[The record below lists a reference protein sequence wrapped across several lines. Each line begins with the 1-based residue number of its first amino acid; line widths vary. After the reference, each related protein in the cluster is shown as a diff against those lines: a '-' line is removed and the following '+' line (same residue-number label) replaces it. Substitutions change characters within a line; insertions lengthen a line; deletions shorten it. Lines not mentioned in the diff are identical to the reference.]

1 MQNDYGEKM
10 NAKLNSR
17 MQLIILFIIAASL
30 VTIAQS
36 IITTGVVY
44 LMSDFSVSSTQ
55 AQWSYSV
62 FLLVVGVM
70 IPLSAYISRRFNAR
84 TIFFFSLSIFLLGS
98 IICYFSTSLIILI
111 IGRILQG
118 IGNGIIM
125 PYVQILLLRTIPEE
139 KWQTYMGLYGLV
151 IAIAP
156 VLGSF
161 IGGFVITI
169 YGWRELFSFFTVATI
184 IILVLGIIFV
194 KDNTPSED
202 YPLDYLSVVLS
213 VIGCAGVMLGFTNV
227 ADYGFTHYLV
237 ILPIIIG
244 IMALILFVKR
254 QPKLEK
260 PLINLTILKNKY
272 FLVGTTFICIL
283 FACLNGCTA
292 LIPIFIQGVAYNS
305 AIISAS
311 VMLPG
316 GLLIIVFNI
325 IGPLL
330 TNRIGI
336 KKVLIMGC
344 ILSIIGYVTMM
355 FYTQDSSFE
364 FMTITQSIRYIGVG
378 LALMPAT
385 TWTLT
390 MVSDKVEDGT
400 AVNNTL
406 RQISAAI
413 GSSIVVVIVA
423 VLAGGAIDHNTA
435 SVVAFNQTSLIL
447 LLLHVVM
454 LILTIVYID
463 DKDKIE
469 KLNKTDKSPARLTK
483 K

>member
-1 MQNDYGEKM
+1 M
-10 NAKLNSR
+10 NAKLNNRTS
-17 MQLIILFIIAASL
+17 LLVLFILAASL

-44 LMSDFSVSSTQ
+44 LMGDFSVSSTQ
-55 AQWSYSV
+55 AQWSYSA

-70 IPLSAYISRRFNAR
+70 IPLSAYISRRFSAR
-84 TIFFFSLSIFLLGS
+84 TIFFFSLIIFLLGS
-98 IICYFSTSLIILI
+98 IICYFSTSLIVLI
-111 IGRILQG
+111 IGRVLQA

-151 IAIAP
+151 VAIAP
-156 VLGSF
+156 VVGSF
-161 IGGFVITI
+161 IGGFVITL

-184 IILVLGIIFV
+184 IILVLGTFFV
-194 KDNTPSED
+194 KDNTPTQD

-213 VIGCAGVMLGFTNV
+213 IIGCAGVMLGFTNV
-227 ADYGFTHYLV
+227 ADYGFAHYLV

-244 IMALILFVKR
+244 IITLIIFVKR
-254 QPKLEK
+254 QSKLDK
-260 PLINLTILKNKY
+260 PLINLSILKNRY

-283 FACLNGCTA
+283 FSCLNGCTA

-305 AIISAS
+305 AIVSAS
-311 VMLPG
+311 VLLPG
-316 GLLIIVFNI
+316 GLMIIAFNI

-344 ILSIIGYVTMM
+344 IVSIMGFATMM

-364 FMTITQSIRYIGVG
+364 FMMITQSIRLIGAG
-378 LALMPAT
+378 LVLMPAS

-406 RQISAAI
+406 RQIFAAI
-413 GSSIVVVIVA
+413 GSSVVVVIVA

-435 SVVAFNQTSLIL
+435 SVAAFNQTSLIL
-447 LLLHVVM
+447 LVLHVAM
-454 LILTIVYID
+454 LILTILFID
-463 DKDKIE
+463 DKNKIE
-469 KLNKTDKSPARLTK
+469 NSNATV
-483 K
+483 

>member
-1 MQNDYGEKM
+1 MNIEFNKKM
-10 NAKLNSR
+10 NL
-17 MQLIILFIIAASL
+17 LVLFIIAASL

-55 AQWSYSV
+55 AQWSYSA

-70 IPLSAYISRRFNAR
+70 IPLSAFISRRFSSK
-84 TIFFFSLSIFLLGS
+84 TIFFFSLIIFLLGS
-98 IICYFSTSLIILI
+98 VICYFSTSLTILI
-111 IGRILQG
+111 IGRVLQA

-125 PYVQILLLRTIPEE
+125 PYVQILLLKSIPEE
-139 KWQTYMGLYGLV
+139 KWQTYMGFYGLI

-156 VLGSF
+156 VIGSF

-169 YGWRELFSFFTVATI
+169 HGWRTLFSFFTISTI
-184 IILVLGIIFV
+184 ILIVLGLIFV
-194 KDNTPSED
+194 KDTSQTED
-202 YPLDYLSVVLS
+202 YPLDYLSVILS
-213 VIGCAGVMLGFTNV
+213 VIGCAGVMFGFTNV

-244 IMALILFVKR
+244 IAALILFVRR
-254 QPKLEK
+254 QPKLDK
-260 PLINLTILKNKY
+260 PLINMDILKNRY
-272 FLVGTTFICIL
+272 FSVGTVFICIL
-283 FACLNGCTA
+283 YFALNGCTA
-292 LIPIFIQGVAYNS
+292 LVPIFIQGVGYNS
-305 AIISAS
+305 AIFSAS
-311 VMLPG
+311 VLLPG

-330 TNRIGI
+330 TNKIGI

-344 ILSIIGYVTMM
+344 VFSIIGFGAMTL
-355 FYTQDSSFE
+355 YTQDSSFE
-364 FMTITQSIRYIGVG
+364 FMTITQSIRYIGAG

-413 GSSIVVVIVA
+413 GSSIVVVMVA
-423 VLAGGAIDHNTA
+423 VLAGGSIDHNHA

-447 LLLHVVM
+447 LVLHIVM
-454 LILTIVYID
+454 LILTVVFID
-463 DKDKIE
+463 EKDKVKIKAE
-469 KLNKTDKSPARLTK
+469 
-483 K
+483 

>member
-1 MQNDYGEKM
+1 M
-10 NAKLNSR
+10 NVKLNNR
-17 MQLIILFIIAASL
+17 MQLLVLFILAAAL

-44 LMSDFSVSSTQ
+44 LMSDFTVTSTQ

-70 IPLSAYISRRFNAR
+70 IPLSAYISRRFTAR
-84 TIFFFSLSIFLLGS
+84 TIFFFSLIIFLLGS
-98 IICYFSTSLIILI
+98 AICYFSTSLIILI

-125 PYVQILLLRTIPEE
+125 PYVQILLLRTLPEE

-151 IAIAP
+151 IGIAP
-156 VLGSF
+156 VMGSF
-161 IGGFVITI
+161 IGGFVITL

-184 IILVLGIIFV
+184 ILLLLGIFFV
-194 KDNTPSED
+194 KDNVPTED
-202 YPLDYLSVVLS
+202 YPLDYLSVLLS
-213 VIGCAGVMLGFTNV
+213 VIGCAGVMLGFTNI

-244 IMALILFVKR
+244 IITLILFVKR
-254 QPKLEK
+254 QSKLEK
-260 PLINLTILKNKY
+260 PLINLSILKNKY
-272 FLVGTTFICIL
+272 FLVGTTVICIL
-283 FACLNGCTA
+283 FSCLNGCTA

-336 KKVLIMGC
+336 KKVLIMGSVV
-344 ILSIIGYVTMM
+344 SIIGFATMM

-364 FMTITQSIRYIGVG
+364 FMAITQSIRLIGAG
-378 LALMPAT
+378 LILMPAT

-406 RQISAAI
+406 RQIFAAI

-447 LLLHVVM
+447 LVLHIVM

-469 KLNKTDKSPARLTK
+469 NA
-483 K
+483 

>member
-1 MQNDYGEKM
+1 M
-10 NAKLNSR
+10 NVKLNNRTS
-17 MQLIILFIIAASL
+17 LLVLFILAASL

-44 LMSDFSVSSTQ
+44 LMGDFSVSSTQ
-55 AQWSYSV
+55 AQWSYSA

-70 IPLSAYISRRFNAR
+70 IPLSAYISRRFSAR
-84 TIFFFSLSIFLLGS
+84 TIFFFSLIIFLLGS
-98 IICYFSTSLIILI
+98 IICYFSTSLIVLI
-111 IGRILQG
+111 IGRILQA

-139 KWQTYMGLYGLV
+139 KWQTYMGLYGLIV
-151 IAIAP
+151 AIAP
-156 VLGSF
+156 VIGSF
-161 IGGFVITI
+161 IGGFVITL
-169 YGWRELFSFFTVATI
+169 YGWRELFSFFTIATI
-184 IILVLGIIFV
+184 IILVLGTFFV
-194 KDNTPSED
+194 KDNAPTQD

-213 VIGCAGVMLGFTNV
+213 IIGCAGVMLGFTNI

-244 IMALILFVKR
+244 IITLILFVKR
-254 QPKLEK
+254 QSKLDK
-260 PLINLTILKNKY
+260 PLINLSILKNKY

-283 FACLNGCTA
+283 FSCLNGCTA

-311 VMLPG
+311 VLLPG
-316 GLLIIVFNI
+316 GLMIIIFNI

-344 ILSIIGYVTMM
+344 IVSIIGFASMM
-355 FYTQDSSFE
+355 FYTQDSTFE
-364 FMTITQSIRYIGVG
+364 FMTITQSIRLIGAG
-378 LALMPAT
+378 LVLMPAT

-406 RQISAAI
+406 RQIFAAI
-413 GSSIVVVIVA
+413 GSSVVVVIVA
-423 VLAGGAIDHNTA
+423 VLAGGTIDHNTT
-435 SVVAFNQTSLIL
+435 SVAAFNQTSLIL
-447 LLLHVVM
+447 LVLHVVM
-454 LILTIVYID
+454 LILTILFID

-469 KLNKTDKSPARLTK
+469 NSNHSS
-483 K
+483 

>member
-1 MQNDYGEKM
+1 M
-10 NAKLNSR
+10 NVKSNSSR
-17 MQLIILFIIAASL
+17 QLLVLFIIAASL

-70 IPLSAYISRRFNAR
+70 IPLSAYISRRFTSR
-84 TIFFFSLSIFLLGS
+84 TIFFFSLIIFLLGS
-98 IICYFSTSLIILI
+98 VICYFSTSLIVLI
-111 IGRILQG
+111 FGRILQG
-118 IGNGIIM
+118 IGNGVIM
-125 PYVQILLLRTIPEE
+125 PYVQILLLRSIPEE
-139 KWQTYMGLYGLV
+139 KWQTYMGVYGLV
-151 IAIAP
+151 IGIAP
-156 VLGSF
+156 VIGSF
-161 IGGFVITI
+161 IGGFVITL
-169 YGWRELFSFFTVATI
+169 YGWRQLFSFFAVATI
-184 IILVLGIIFV
+184 ILLILGLFLV

-202 YPLDYLSVVLS
+202 YPLDYLSVILS
-213 VIGCAGVMLGFTNV
+213 IVGCAGVMLGFTNV

-244 IMALILFVKR
+244 IITLIFFVKR
-254 QPKLEK
+254 QSKLDK
-260 PLINLTILKNKY
+260 PLINLSILKNKY

-283 FACLNGCTA
+283 FSCLNGCTA
-292 LIPIFIQGVAYNS
+292 LIPIFIQGIAYNS

-311 VMLPG
+311 VLLPRG
-316 GLLIIVFNI
+316 ILTIVFNI

-336 KKVLIMGC
+336 KKVLIIGC
-344 ILSIIGYVTMM
+344 IVSIIGFATMM

-364 FMTITQSIRYIGVG
+364 FMTITQSIRYIGTG
-378 LALMPAT
+378 LVLMPAT

-406 RQISAAI
+406 RQIFAAI

-423 VLAGGAIDHNTA
+423 ILAGGAIEHNTA
-435 SVVAFNQTSLIL
+435 SVVAFNQTSLIML
-447 LLLHVVM
+447 VLHIVM
-454 LILTIVYID
+454 LILTLVYID
-463 DKDKIE
+463 DKEKIV
-469 KLNKTDKSPARLTK
+469 NKTQA
-483 K
+483 

>member
-1 MQNDYGEKM
+1 M
-10 NAKLNSR
+10 NIKLNNR
-17 MQLIILFIIAASL
+17 MSLLVLFILAASL

-44 LMSDFSVSSTQ
+44 LMGDFSVSSTQ
-55 AQWSYSV
+55 AQWSYSA

-70 IPLSAYISRRFNAR
+70 IPLSAYISRRFSAR
-84 TIFFFSLSIFLLGS
+84 TIFFFSLITFLLGS
-98 IICYFSTSLIILI
+98 IICYFSTSLIVLI
-111 IGRILQG
+111 VGRVLQA

-151 IAIAP
+151 IAITP
-156 VLGSF
+156 VIGSF
-161 IGGFVITI
+161 IGGFVITL
-169 YGWRELFSFFTVATI
+169 YGWRELFSFFTAATI
-184 IILVLGIIFV
+184 IILVLGTFFV
-194 KDNTPSED
+194 KDNTPTED

-213 VIGCAGVMLGFTNV
+213 VLGCSGVMLGFTNV

-244 IMALILFVKR
+244 IITLILFVKR
-254 QPKLEK
+254 QSKLDK
-260 PLINLTILKNKY
+260 PLINLSILKNRY

-283 FACLNGCTA
+283 FSCLNGCTA

-311 VMLPG
+311 VLLPG
-316 GLLIIVFNI
+316 GLMIIIFNI

-344 ILSIIGYVTMM
+344 IVSIIGFASMM

-364 FMTITQSIRYIGVG
+364 FMAITQSIRLIGAG
-378 LALMPAT
+378 LVLMPAS

-390 MVSDKVEDGT
+390 MVSDNVEDGT

-406 RQISAAI
+406 RQIFAAI

-423 VLAGGAIDHNTA
+423 VLAGGAIGHNTA

-447 LLLHVVM
+447 LVLHIVM
-454 LILTIVYID
+454 LILTLLFID

-469 KLNKTDKSPARLTK
+469 NSNTTA
-483 K
+483 

>member
-1 MQNDYGEKM
+1 MNIEFNKKM
-10 NAKLNSR
+10 NL
-17 MQLIILFIIAASL
+17 LVLFIIAASL

-55 AQWSYSV
+55 AQWSYSA

-70 IPLSAYISRRFNAR
+70 IPLSAFISRRFSSK
-84 TIFFFSLSIFLLGS
+84 TIFFFSLIIFLLGS
-98 IICYFSTSLIILI
+98 VICYFSTSLTILI
-111 IGRILQG
+111 IGRVLQA

-125 PYVQILLLRTIPEE
+125 PYVQILLLKSIPEE
-139 KWQTYMGLYGLV
+139 KWQTYMGFYGLI

-156 VLGSF
+156 VIGSF

-169 YGWRELFSFFTVATI
+169 HGWRTLFSFFTISTI
-184 IILVLGIIFV
+184 ILIVLGLIFV
-194 KDNTPSED
+194 KDTSQTED
-202 YPLDYLSVVLS
+202 YPLDYLSVILS
-213 VIGCAGVMLGFTNV
+213 VIGCAGVMFGFTNV

-244 IMALILFVKR
+244 IAALILFVRR
-254 QPKLEK
+254 QPKLDK
-260 PLINLTILKNKY
+260 PLINMNILKNRY
-272 FLVGTTFICIL
+272 FSVGTVFICIL
-283 FACLNGCTA
+283 FFALNGCTA
-292 LIPIFIQGVAYNS
+292 LVPIFIQGVGYNS
-305 AIISAS
+305 AIFSAS
-311 VMLPG
+311 VLLPG

-330 TNRIGI
+330 TNKIGI

-344 ILSIIGYVTMM
+344 VFSIIGFGAMM
-355 FYTQDSSFE
+355 LYTQDSSFE
-364 FMTITQSIRYIGVG
+364 FMTITQSIRYIGAG

-413 GSSIVVVIVA
+413 GSSIVVVMVA
-423 VLAGGAIDHNTA
+423 VLAGGSINHNHA

-447 LLLHVVM
+447 LVLHIVM
-454 LILTIVYID
+454 LILTVVFID
-463 DKDKIE
+463 EKDKVKIKAE
-469 KLNKTDKSPARLTK
+469 
-483 K
+483 

>member
-1 MQNDYGEKM
+1 MNIEFNKKM
-10 NAKLNSR
+10 NL
-17 MQLIILFIIAASL
+17 LVLFIIAASL

-55 AQWSYSV
+55 AQWSYSA

-70 IPLSAYISRRFNAR
+70 IPLSAFISRRFSSK
-84 TIFFFSLSIFLLGS
+84 TIFFFSLIIFLLGS
-98 IICYFSTSLIILI
+98 VICYFSTSLTILI
-111 IGRILQG
+111 IGRVLQA

-125 PYVQILLLRTIPEE
+125 PYVQILLLKSIPEE
-139 KWQTYMGLYGLV
+139 KWQTYMGFYGLI

-156 VLGSF
+156 VIGSF

-169 YGWRELFSFFTVATI
+169 HGWRTLFSFFTISTI
-184 IILVLGIIFV
+184 ILIVLGLIFV
-194 KDNTPSED
+194 KDTSQTED
-202 YPLDYLSVVLS
+202 YPLDYLSVILS
-213 VIGCAGVMLGFTNV
+213 VIGCAGVMFGFTNV

-244 IMALILFVKR
+244 IAALILFVRR
-254 QPKLEK
+254 QPKLDK
-260 PLINLTILKNKY
+260 PLINMNILKNRY
-272 FLVGTTFICIL
+272 FSVGTVFICIL
-283 FACLNGCTA
+283 YFALNGCTA
-292 LIPIFIQGVAYNS
+292 LVPIFIQGVGYNS
-305 AIISAS
+305 AIFSAS
-311 VMLPG
+311 VLLPG

-330 TNRIGI
+330 TNKIGI

-344 ILSIIGYVTMM
+344 VFSIIGFGAMM
-355 FYTQDSSFE
+355 LYTQNSSFE
-364 FMTITQSIRYIGVG
+364 FMTITQSIRYIGTG

-413 GSSIVVVIVA
+413 GSSIVVVMVA
-423 VLAGGAIDHNTA
+423 VLAGGSIDHNHA

-447 LLLHVVM
+447 LVLHIVM
-454 LILTIVYID
+454 LILTVVFID
-463 DKDKIE
+463 EKDKVKIKAE
-469 KLNKTDKSPARLTK
+469 
-483 K
+483 

>member
-1 MQNDYGEKM
+1 MNIELNKKM
-10 NAKLNSR
+10 NL
-17 MQLIILFIIAASL
+17 LVLFIIAASL

-55 AQWSYSV
+55 AQWSYSA

-70 IPLSAYISRRFNAR
+70 IPLSAFISRRFSSK
-84 TIFFFSLSIFLLGS
+84 TIFFFSLIIFLLGS
-98 IICYFSTSLIILI
+98 VICYFSTSLTILI
-111 IGRILQG
+111 IGRVLQA

-125 PYVQILLLRTIPEE
+125 PYVQILLLKSIPEE
-139 KWQTYMGLYGLV
+139 KWQTYMGFYGLI

-156 VLGSF
+156 VIGSF

-169 YGWRELFSFFTVATI
+169 HGWRTLFSFFTISTI
-184 IILVLGIIFV
+184 ILIVLGLIFV
-194 KDNTPSED
+194 KDTSQTED
-202 YPLDYLSVVLS
+202 YPLDYLSVILS
-213 VIGCAGVMLGFTNV
+213 VIGCAGVMFGFTNV

-244 IMALILFVKR
+244 IAALILFVRR
-254 QPKLEK
+254 QPKLDK
-260 PLINLTILKNKY
+260 PLINMDILKNRY
-272 FLVGTTFICIL
+272 FSVGTVFICIL
-283 FACLNGCTA
+283 FFALNGCTA
-292 LIPIFIQGVAYNS
+292 LVPIFIQGVGYNS
-305 AIISAS
+305 AIFSAS
-311 VMLPG
+311 VLLPG

-330 TNRIGI
+330 TNKIGI

-344 ILSIIGYVTMM
+344 VFSIIGFGAMTL
-355 FYTQDSSFE
+355 YTQDSSFE
-364 FMTITQSIRYIGVG
+364 FMTITQSIRYIGTG

-413 GSSIVVVIVA
+413 GSSIVVVMVA
-423 VLAGGAIDHNTA
+423 VLAGGSIDHNHA

-447 LLLHVVM
+447 LVLHIVM
-454 LILTIVYID
+454 LILTVVFID
-463 DKDKIE
+463 EKDKVKIKAE
-469 KLNKTDKSPARLTK
+469 
-483 K
+483 

>member
-1 MQNDYGEKM
+1 MNIEFNKKM
-10 NAKLNSR
+10 NL
-17 MQLIILFIIAASL
+17 LVLFIIAASL

-55 AQWSYSV
+55 AQWSYSA

-70 IPLSAYISRRFNAR
+70 IPLSAFISRRFSSK
-84 TIFFFSLSIFLLGS
+84 TIFFFSLIIFLLGS
-98 IICYFSTSLIILI
+98 VICYFSTSLTILI
-111 IGRILQG
+111 IGRVLQA

-125 PYVQILLLRTIPEE
+125 PYVQILLLKSIPEE
-139 KWQTYMGLYGLV
+139 KWQTYMGFYGLI

-156 VLGSF
+156 VIGSF

-169 YGWRELFSFFTVATI
+169 HGWRTLFSFFTISTI
-184 IILVLGIIFV
+184 ILIVLGLIFV
-194 KDNTPSED
+194 KDTSQTED
-202 YPLDYLSVVLS
+202 YPLDYLSVILS
-213 VIGCAGVMLGFTNV
+213 VIGCAGVMFGFTNV

-244 IMALILFVKR
+244 IAALILFVRR
-254 QPKLEK
+254 QPKLDK
-260 PLINLTILKNKY
+260 PLINMDILKNRY
-272 FLVGTTFICIL
+272 FSVGTVFICIL
-283 FACLNGCTA
+283 FFALNGCTA
-292 LIPIFIQGVAYNS
+292 LVPIFIQGVGYNS
-305 AIISAS
+305 AIFSAS
-311 VMLPG
+311 VLLPG

-330 TNRIGI
+330 TNKIGI

-344 ILSIIGYVTMM
+344 VFSIIGFGAMM
-355 FYTQDSSFE
+355 LYTQDSSFE
-364 FMTITQSIRYIGVG
+364 FMTITQSIRYIGTG

-406 RQISAAI
+406 RQLSAAI
-413 GSSIVVVIVA
+413 GSSIVVVMVA
-423 VLAGGAIDHNTA
+423 VLAGGSIDHNHA

-447 LLLHVVM
+447 LVLHIVM
-454 LILTIVYID
+454 LILTVVFID
-463 DKDKIE
+463 EKDKVKIKAE
-469 KLNKTDKSPARLTK
+469 
-483 K
+483 

>member
-1 MQNDYGEKM
+1 
-10 NAKLNSR
+10 
-17 MQLIILFIIAASL
+17 
-30 VTIAQS
+30 
-36 IITTGVVY
+36 
-44 LMSDFSVSSTQ
+44 MSDFSVSSTQ

-70 IPLSAYISRRFNAR
+70 IPLSAYISRRFSAR
-84 TIFFFSLSIFLLGS
+84 IIFFFSLIIFLLGS

-111 IGRILQG
+111 IGRVLQG

-139 KWQTYMGLYGLV
+139 KWQTYL
-151 IAIAP
+151 
-156 VLGSF
+156 
-161 IGGFVITI
+161 

-184 IILVLGIIFV
+184 ILLVLGIFFV
-194 KDNTPSED
+194 RDSTPTED

-213 VIGCAGVMLGFTNV
+213 IIGCAGVMLGFTNV
-227 ADYGFTHYLV
+227 ADYGFAHYLV

-244 IMALILFVKR
+244 IMSLILFVKR
-254 QPKLEK
+254 QPKLDK
-260 PLINLTILKNKY
+260 PLINLSILKNKY
-272 FLVGTTFICIL
+272 FLVGTIFICIL
-283 FACLNGCTA
+283 FSCLNGCTA
-292 LIPIFIQGVAYNS
+292 LVPIFIQGVAYNS

-311 VMLPG
+311 VTLPG

-336 KKVLIMGC
+336 KKVLIIGC
-344 ILSIIGYVTMM
+344 VVSIIGFAAMM

-364 FMTITQSIRYIGVG
+364 FMAITQSIRYIGTG

-406 RQISAAI
+406 RQIFAAI

-423 VLAGGAIDHNTA
+423 VLAGGAIDHNAA
-435 SVVAFNQTSLIL
+435 SVVAFNQTSLIML
-447 LLLHVVM
+447 ALHVVM
-454 LILTIVYID
+454 LILTIIYID

-469 KLNKTDKSPARLTK
+469 HKDAKV
-483 K
+483 

>member
-1 MQNDYGEKM
+1 MV
-10 NAKLNSR
+10 
-17 MQLIILFIIAASL
+17 LFILAASL

-55 AQWSYSV
+55 AQWSYSA

-70 IPLSAYISRRFNAR
+70 IPLSAYISRRFSAR
-84 TIFFFSLSIFLLGS
+84 TIFFFSLIIFLLGS
-98 IICYFSTSLIILI
+98 VICYFSNSLIVLI
-111 IGRILQG
+111 IGRVLQG

-161 IGGFVITI
+161 IGGFVITL

-184 IILVLGIIFV
+184 ILLVLGIIFV
-194 KDNTPSED
+194 KDNAPTED
-202 YPLDYLSVVLS
+202 YPLDFLSVVLS

-237 ILPIIIG
+237 ILPIIVG
-244 IMALILFVKR
+244 IISLILFVKR
-254 QPKLEK
+254 QSKLEN
-260 PLINLTILKNKY
+260 PLINLSILKNKY

-325 IGPLL
+325 VGPLL

-344 ILSIIGYVTMM
+344 IFSIIGYATMM

-364 FMTITQSIRYIGVG
+364 FMTITQSIRLIGTG

-406 RQISAAI
+406 RQIFAAI

-423 VLAGGAIDHNTA
+423 VLAGGAIDHNTS

-454 LILTIVYID
+454 LILTIIYID
-463 DKDKIE
+463 DKEKID
-469 KLNKTDKSPARLTK
+469 L
-483 K
+483 

>member
-1 MQNDYGEKM
+1 M
-10 NAKLNSR
+10 NIKSNTWK
-17 MQLIILFIIAASL
+17 QLLVLFIIAASL

-36 IITTGVVY
+36 IITTGIVY

-55 AQWSYSV
+55 AQWSYSA

-70 IPLSAYISRRFNAR
+70 IPLSAYISRRFTAR
-84 TIFFFSLSIFLLGS
+84 TIFFFSLILFLLGS
-98 IICYFSTSLIILI
+98 VICYFSNSLIVLI
-111 IGRILQG
+111 IGRVLQG

-156 VLGSF
+156 VIGSF

-184 IILVLGIIFV
+184 ILLISGICFV
-194 KDNTPSED
+194 KDNAPSED
-202 YPLDYLSVVLS
+202 YPLDYLSIILS
-213 VIGCAGVMLGFTNV
+213 IIGCAGVMLGFTNV
-227 ADYGFTHYLV
+227 ADYGFTHYMV

-244 IMALILFVKR
+244 IITLILFVKR
-254 QPKLEK
+254 QSKLDK
-260 PLINLTILKNKY
+260 PLINLSILKNRY

-311 VMLPG
+311 VLLPG
-316 GLLIIVFNI
+316 GLLIIIFNI
-325 IGPLL
+325 VGPLL

-336 KKVLIMGC
+336 KKVLIIGC
-344 ILSIIGYVTMM
+344 IVSIIGFATMM

-364 FMTITQSIRYIGVG
+364 FMTITQSIRYIGTG
-378 LALMPAT
+378 LVLMPAT

-406 RQISAAI
+406 RQIFAAI

-423 VLAGGAIDHNTA
+423 ILAGGTIDHNVA

-447 LLLHVVM
+447 LVLHVIM

-469 KLNKTDKSPARLTK
+469 NANICD
-483 K
+483 

>member
-1 MQNDYGEKM
+1 M
-10 NAKLNSR
+10 NVKTNSR
-17 MQLIILFIIAASL
+17 MQLLVLFIIAASL

-55 AQWSYSV
+55 AQWSYSA

-70 IPLSAYISRRFNAR
+70 IPLSAYISRRFAAR
-84 TIFFFSLSIFLLGS
+84 TIFFFSLIIFLLGS
-98 IICYFSTSLIILI
+98 VICYFSTSLIVLI
-111 IGRILQG
+111 IGRVLQG

-156 VLGSF
+156 VIGSF

-169 YGWRELFSFFTVATI
+169 YGWRELFSFFTIATI
-184 IILVLGIIFV
+184 ILLGLGIFFV
-194 KDNTPSED
+194 KDNTPTGD
-202 YPLDYLSVVLS
+202 YPLDYLSVILS
-213 VIGCAGVMLGFTNV
+213 VIGCAGIMLGFTNV

-237 ILPIIIG
+237 ILPVIIG
-244 IMALILFVKR
+244 IITLILFVKH
-254 QPKLEK
+254 QSKLEK
-260 PLINLTILKNKY
+260 PLINLSILKNKY

-311 VMLPG
+311 VLLPG
-316 GLLIIVFNI
+316 GLMIIVFNI

-336 KKVLIMGC
+336 KKVLIIGC
-344 ILSIIGYVTMM
+344 IVSIIGFASMM
-355 FYTQDSSFE
+355 FYTQDSTFE
-364 FMTITQSIRYIGVG
+364 FLTITQSIRLIGAG
-378 LALMPAT
+378 LVLMPAT

-406 RQISAAI
+406 RQIFAAI

-423 VLAGGAIDHNTA
+423 ILAGGTINHNVA

-447 LLLHVVM
+447 LVLHVIM
-454 LILTIVYID
+454 LILTILFID

-469 KLNKTDKSPARLTK
+469 NSNTTA
-483 K
+483 

>member
-1 MQNDYGEKM
+1 MNIEFNKKM
-10 NAKLNSR
+10 NL
-17 MQLIILFIIAASL
+17 LVLFIIAASL

-55 AQWSYSV
+55 AQWSYSA

-70 IPLSAYISRRFNAR
+70 IPLSAFISRRFSSK
-84 TIFFFSLSIFLLGS
+84 TIFFFSLIIFLLGS
-98 IICYFSTSLIILI
+98 VICYFSTSLTILI
-111 IGRILQG
+111 IGRVLQA

-125 PYVQILLLRTIPEE
+125 PYVQILLLKSIPEE
-139 KWQTYMGLYGLV
+139 KWQTYMGFYGLI

-156 VLGSF
+156 VIGSF

-169 YGWRELFSFFTVATI
+169 HGWRTLFSFFTISTI
-184 IILVLGIIFV
+184 ILIVLGLIFV
-194 KDNTPSED
+194 KDTSQTED
-202 YPLDYLSVVLS
+202 YPLDYLSVILS
-213 VIGCAGVMLGFTNV
+213 VIGCAGVMFGFTNV

-244 IMALILFVKR
+244 IAALILFVRR
-254 QPKLEK
+254 QPKLDK
-260 PLINLTILKNKY
+260 PLINMDILKNRH
-272 FLVGTTFICIL
+272 FSVGTVFICIL
-283 FACLNGCTA
+283 YFALNGCTA
-292 LIPIFIQGVAYNS
+292 LVPIFIQGVGYNS
-305 AIISAS
+305 AIFSAS
-311 VMLPG
+311 VLLPG
-316 GLLIIVFNI
+316 GLLIIIFNI

-330 TNRIGI
+330 TNKIGI

-344 ILSIIGYVTMM
+344 VFSIIGFGAMM
-355 FYTQDSSFE
+355 LYTQDSSFE
-364 FMTITQSIRYIGVG
+364 FMTITQSIRYIGAG

-413 GSSIVVVIVA
+413 GSSIVVVMVA
-423 VLAGGAIDHNTA
+423 VLAGGSINHNHA

-447 LLLHVVM
+447 LVLHIVM
-454 LILTIVYID
+454 LILTVVFID
-463 DKDKIE
+463 EKDKVKIKAE
-469 KLNKTDKSPARLTK
+469 
-483 K
+483 

>member
-1 MQNDYGEKM
+1 M
-10 NAKLNSR
+10 NVKLNSR
-17 MQLIILFIIAASL
+17 MRLLILFTLAAGL

-70 IPLSAYISRRFNAR
+70 IPLSAYISRRFSAR
-84 TIFFFSLSIFLLGS
+84 TIFFFSLIIFLLGS
-98 IICYFSTSLIILI
+98 GICYFSNSLIVLI
-111 IGRILQG
+111 IGRVLQA

-161 IGGFVITI
+161 IGGFVITL

-184 IILVLGIIFV
+184 ILLVLGIFFV
-194 KDNTPSED
+194 KDNTPTED
-202 YPLDYLSVVLS
+202 YPLDYLSVILS
-213 VIGCAGVMLGFTNV
+213 VIGCAGVMFGFTNV

-244 IMALILFVKR
+244 IITLILFVKR

-260 PLINLTILKNKY
+260 PLINLSILKNKY

-283 FACLNGCTA
+283 FSCLNGCTA

-316 GLLIIVFNI
+316 GLMIIVFNI

-344 ILSIIGYVTMM
+344 IFSIIGYATMM

-364 FMTITQSIRYIGVG
+364 FMAITQTIRLIGTG

-406 RQISAAI
+406 RQIFAAI

-447 LLLHVVM
+447 LALHVVM
-454 LILTIVYID
+454 LILTIIYID
-463 DKDKIE
+463 DKERIE
-469 KLNKTDKSPARLTK
+469 HKNAKA
-483 K
+483 

>member
-1 MQNDYGEKM
+1 MNIEFNKKM
-10 NAKLNSR
+10 NL
-17 MQLIILFIIAASL
+17 LVLFIIAASL

-55 AQWSYSV
+55 AQWSYSA

-70 IPLSAYISRRFNAR
+70 IPLSAFISRRFSSK
-84 TIFFFSLSIFLLGS
+84 TIFFFSLIIFLLGS
-98 IICYFSTSLIILI
+98 VICYFSTSLTILI
-111 IGRILQG
+111 IGRVLQA

-125 PYVQILLLRTIPEE
+125 PYVQILLLKSIPEE
-139 KWQTYMGLYGLV
+139 KWQTYMGFYGLI

-156 VLGSF
+156 VIGSF

-169 YGWRELFSFFTVATI
+169 HGWRTLFSFFTISTI
-184 IILVLGIIFV
+184 ILIVLGLIFV
-194 KDNTPSED
+194 KDTSQTED
-202 YPLDYLSVVLS
+202 YPLDYLSVILS
-213 VIGCAGVMLGFTNV
+213 VIGCAGVMFGFTNV

-244 IMALILFVKR
+244 IAALILFVRR
-254 QPKLEK
+254 QPKLDK
-260 PLINLTILKNKY
+260 PLINMNILKNRY
-272 FLVGTTFICIL
+272 FSVGTVFICIL
-283 FACLNGCTA
+283 YFALNGCTA
-292 LIPIFIQGVAYNS
+292 LVPIFIQGVGYNS
-305 AIISAS
+305 AIFSAS
-311 VMLPG
+311 VLLPG
-316 GLLIIVFNI
+316 GLLIIIFNI

-330 TNRIGI
+330 TNKIGI

-344 ILSIIGYVTMM
+344 VFSIIGFGAMTL
-355 FYTQDSSFE
+355 YTQDSSFE
-364 FMTITQSIRYIGVG
+364 FMTITQSIRYIGTG

-413 GSSIVVVIVA
+413 GSSIVVVMVA
-423 VLAGGAIDHNTA
+423 VLAGGSIDHNHA

-447 LLLHVVM
+447 LVLHIVM
-454 LILTIVYID
+454 LILTVVFID
-463 DKDKIE
+463 EKDKVKIKAE
-469 KLNKTDKSPARLTK
+469 
-483 K
+483 

>member
-1 MQNDYGEKM
+1 M
-10 NAKLNSR
+10 NVKSNNL
-17 MQLIILFIIAASL
+17 MQLLVLFILAASL

-36 IITTGVVY
+36 IITTGVIY
-44 LMSDFSVSSTQ
+44 LMGDFSVSSTQ
-55 AQWSYSV
+55 AQWSYSA

-70 IPLSAYISRRFNAR
+70 IPLSAYISRKFSAR
-84 TIFFFSLSIFLLGS
+84 IIFFFSLTIFLLGS
-98 IICYFSTSLIILI
+98 IICYFSTSLIVLI
-111 IGRILQG
+111 IGRVLQA

-156 VLGSF
+156 VIGSF
-161 IGGFVITI
+161 IGGFVITL

-184 IILVLGIIFV
+184 IILVLGTFFV
-194 KDNTPSED
+194 KDNSPTED

-213 VIGCAGVMLGFTNV
+213 IIGCAGVMLGFTNV

-244 IMALILFVKR
+244 IISLILFVKR
-254 QPKLEK
+254 QSKLDK
-260 PLINLTILKNKY
+260 PLINLSILKNKY

-283 FACLNGCTA
+283 FSCLNGCTA
-292 LIPIFIQGVAYNS
+292 LIPIFIQGIAYNS

-311 VMLPG
+311 VLLPG
-316 GLLIIVFNI
+316 GLMIIVFNI

-336 KKVLIMGC
+336 KKVLIVGC
-344 ILSIIGYVTMM
+344 IVSIIGFATMM

-364 FMTITQSIRYIGVG
+364 FMTITQSIRLIGAG
-378 LALMPAT
+378 LVLMPAT

-406 RQISAAI
+406 RQIFAAI
-413 GSSIVVVIVA
+413 GSSVVVVIAA

-447 LLLHVVM
+447 LVLHVVM
-454 LILTIVYID
+454 LILTILFID
-463 DKDKIE
+463 DKEKIE
-469 KLNKTDKSPARLTK
+469 NTNATA
-483 K
+483 

>member
-1 MQNDYGEKM
+1 
-10 NAKLNSR
+10 

-70 IPLSAYISRRFNAR
+70 IPLSAYISRRFNAK

-213 VIGCAGVMLGFTNV
+213 VIGCSGVMLGFTNV

-244 IMALILFVKR
+244 IIALILFVKR

-423 VLAGGAIDHNTA
+423 VLAGGAIDHNTS

-469 KLNKTDKSPARLTK
+469 KLNKTA
-483 K
+483 

>member
-1 MQNDYGEKM
+1 M
-10 NAKLNSR
+10 NVKLNSR
-17 MQLIILFIIAASL
+17 MRLLILFTLAAGL

-70 IPLSAYISRRFNAR
+70 IPLSAYISRRFSAR
-84 TIFFFSLSIFLLGS
+84 TIFFFSLIIFLLGS
-98 IICYFSTSLIILI
+98 GICYFSNSLIVLI
-111 IGRILQG
+111 IGRVLQA

-161 IGGFVITI
+161 IGGFVITL

-184 IILVLGIIFV
+184 ILLVLGIFFV
-194 KDNTPSED
+194 KDNTPTED
-202 YPLDYLSVVLS
+202 YPLDCLSVILS

-237 ILPIIIG
+237 ILPMIIG
-244 IMALILFVKR
+244 IITLILFVKR
-254 QPKLEK
+254 QPKLKK
-260 PLINLTILKNKY
+260 PLINLSILKNKY

-283 FACLNGCTA
+283 FSCLNGCTA

-316 GLLIIVFNI
+316 GLMIIVFNI

-344 ILSIIGYVTMM
+344 IFSIIGYATMM

-364 FMTITQSIRYIGVG
+364 FMAITQTIRLIGTG

-406 RQISAAI
+406 RQIFAAI

-447 LLLHVVM
+447 LALHVVM

-463 DKDKIE
+463 DKERIE
-469 KLNKTDKSPARLTK
+469 HKNAKA
-483 K
+483 

>member
-1 MQNDYGEKM
+1 M
-10 NAKLNSR
+10 NVKSNNWR
-17 MQLIILFIIAASL
+17 QLLVLFIIAASL

-55 AQWSYSV
+55 AQWSYSA

-70 IPLSAYISRRFNAR
+70 IPLSAYISRRFTAR
-84 TIFFFSLSIFLLGS
+84 TIFFFSLIIFLLGS
-98 IICYFSTSLIILI
+98 LICYFSTSLIMLI
-111 IGRILQG
+111 FGRILQG

-125 PYVQILLLRTIPEE
+125 PYAQILLLRNIPEE
-139 KWQTYMGLYGLV
+139 KWQTYMGVYGLV

-156 VLGSF
+156 VIGSF
-161 IGGFVITI
+161 IGGFVITL
-169 YGWRELFSFFTVATI
+169 YGWRQLFSFFAVSTV
-184 IILVLGIIFV
+184 ILLILGIFFV

-202 YPLDYLSVVLS
+202 YPLDYPSVILSI
-213 VIGCAGVMLGFTNV
+213 IGCAGVMFGFTNV

-237 ILPIIIG
+237 ISPIIIG
-244 IMALILFVKR
+244 IISLILFVKR
-254 QPKLEK
+254 QSKLDK
-260 PLINLTILKNKY
+260 PLINLFILKNKY
-272 FLVGTTFICIL
+272 FLVGTTVICIL
-283 FACLNGCTA
+283 FSCLNGCTA

-311 VMLPG
+311 VLLPG
-316 GLLIIVFNI
+316 GLLIIIFNI

-336 KKVLIMGC
+336 KKVLILGCVVSIMGFA
-344 ILSIIGYVTMM
+344 SMM

-364 FMTITQSIRYIGVG
+364 FMTITQSIRYIGTG
-378 LALMPAT
+378 LILMPAT

-390 MVSDKVEDGT
+390 MVSDKIEDGT

-406 RQISAAI
+406 RQIFAAI
-413 GSSIVVVIVA
+413 GSSIVVVVVA
-423 VLAGGAIDHNTA
+423 ILAGGTIDHNTA

-447 LLLHVVM
+447 LVLHVIM
-454 LILTIVYID
+454 LILTIIYID
-463 DKDKIE
+463 DKDKID
-469 KLNKTDKSPARLTK
+469 NTDDINS
-483 K
+483 

>member
-1 MQNDYGEKM
+1 MNIELNKKM
-10 NAKLNSR
+10 NL
-17 MQLIILFIIAASL
+17 LVLFIIAASL

-55 AQWSYSV
+55 AQWSYSA

-70 IPLSAYISRRFNAR
+70 IPLSAFISRRFSSK
-84 TIFFFSLSIFLLGS
+84 TIFFFSLIIFLLGS
-98 IICYFSTSLIILI
+98 VICYFSTSLTILI
-111 IGRILQG
+111 IGRVLQA

-125 PYVQILLLRTIPEE
+125 PYVQILLLKSIPEE
-139 KWQTYMGLYGLV
+139 KWQTYMGFYGLI

-156 VLGSF
+156 VIGSF
-161 IGGFVITI
+161 IGGFVITL
-169 YGWRELFSFFTVATI
+169 YGWRTLFSFFTISTI
-184 IILVLGIIFV
+184 ILIVLGLIFV
-194 KDNTPSED
+194 KDTSQTED
-202 YPLDYLSVVLS
+202 YPLDYLSVILS
-213 VIGCAGVMLGFTNV
+213 VIGCAGVMFGFTNV

-244 IMALILFVKR
+244 IAALILFVRR
-254 QPKLEK
+254 QPKLDK
-260 PLINLTILKNKY
+260 PLINMNILKNRY
-272 FLVGTTFICIL
+272 FSVGTVFICIL
-283 FACLNGCTA
+283 FFALNGCTA
-292 LIPIFIQGVAYNS
+292 LVPIFIQGVGYNS
-305 AIISAS
+305 AIFSAS
-311 VMLPG
+311 VLLPG

-330 TNRIGI
+330 TNKIGI

-344 ILSIIGYVTMM
+344 VFSIIGFGAMM
-355 FYTQDSSFE
+355 LYTQDSSFE
-364 FMTITQSIRYIGVG
+364 FMTITQSIRYIGAG

-390 MVSDKVEDGT
+390 RVSDKVEDGT

-413 GSSIVVVIVA
+413 GSSIVVVMVA
-423 VLAGGAIDHNTA
+423 VLAGGSIDHNHA

-447 LLLHVVM
+447 LVLHIVM
-454 LILTIVYID
+454 LILTVVFID
-463 DKDKIE
+463 EKDKVKIKAE
-469 KLNKTDKSPARLTK
+469 
-483 K
+483 